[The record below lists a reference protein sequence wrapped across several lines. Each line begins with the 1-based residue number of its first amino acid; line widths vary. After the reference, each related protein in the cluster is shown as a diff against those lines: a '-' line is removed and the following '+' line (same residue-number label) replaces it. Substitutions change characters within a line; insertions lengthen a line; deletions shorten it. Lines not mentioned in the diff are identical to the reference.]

1 MEKINLSGIFQ
12 EYVTK
17 YGVIGFTITSLF
29 FNRDKAMDM
38 RIVFNGGDLSKF
50 NPDNATESLKKHIYC
65 IVGETK
71 SFVRDGKIEV
81 YIELVGY

>member
-1 MEKINLSGIFQ
+1 MEKIHLSGIFQ

-17 YGVIGFTITSLF
+17 YGVNGFTITSLF

-38 RIVFNGGDLSKF
+38 RIVFNGGDTSKF
-50 NPDNATESLKKHIYC
+50 DSDEATASLKKHIYC
-65 IVGETK
+65 IVGQTK
-71 SFVRDGKIEV
+71 SFLRDGKIEV